1 MTRWTTALV
10 TATTLGISLLAAG
23 STPATATP
31 DGATIVL
38 TGGNH
43 GYGPATFTIDG
54 QDVRGLYP
62 GKTKRLR
69 MTIANRER
77 FPLRILSLE
86 GRLVG
91 TSRRGCPSNHS
102 TLTVDTYRGSLP
114 ITVPPRS
121 RTALPGYVAITMSR
135 TASPRCSN
143 TGFRID
149 LHGTAVKA
157 GR

>member
-1 MTRWTTALV
+1 MTRWTTVLV

-77 FPLRILSLE
+77 FPLRILTLQ
-86 GRLVG
+86 GRLISA
-91 TSRRGCPSNHS
+91 SRRGCPATRS
-102 TLTVDTYRGSLP
+102 TLTIGAYRGPLP
-114 ITVPPRS
+114 ITVRPRS
-121 RTALPGYVAITMSR
+121 RTTVPGDLSITMAR

-149 LHGTAVKA
+149 LHGTAVRA

>member
-1 MTRWTTALV
+1 MATA
-10 TATTLGISLLAAG
+10 ATLGISLMAAG

-31 DGATIVL
+31 DGTTIVL
-38 TGGNH
+38 TGGEH
-43 GYGPATFTIDG
+43 GYGPVTFTIEG

-77 FPLRILSLE
+77 FPLHIVSLE

-91 TSRRGCPSNHS
+91 TSRRGCPSNRS
-102 TLTVDTYRGSLP
+102 PLTVGTYRGPLP
-114 ITVPPRS
+114 INVPPGSRTTVPGY
-121 RTALPGYVAITMSR
+121 LPVTMAP

-157 GR
+157 AR